1 MMPRVDA
8 SGGSRSSAATG
19 ARAGP
24 EVRHVVQALRPVGA
38 RALLVE
44 VDPPEAALALY
55 RALQS
60 ARSEPPLAGVVDIV
74 PGAASVLLDGLA
86 DRRAVAEWLRRLEV
100 GLGDEVTAPAV
111 VTMPVRYDGP
121 DLSVVADA
129 WGTSPEGA
137 VARHTSLTHRVA
149 FLGFAPGFA
158 YLRGVPADRP
168 VPRRSAPRPAVPAG
182 SVAVAGAFTG
192 IYPRSSPGGWQL
204 IGRTDAWLFD
214 PERDPPT
221 LLAPGMAVRFEAVP

>member
-8 SGGSRSSAATG
+8 SGGVGSSAAGG
-19 ARAGP
+19 APAGR

-38 RALLVE
+38 QALLVE
-44 VDPPEAALALY
+44 VDPPDAVLALY
-55 RALQS
+55 RVLQS
-60 ARSEPPLAGVVDIV
+60 VRTRPPLAGVVDVV
-74 PGAASVLLDGLA
+74 PGAESVLLDGLA
-86 DRRAVAEWLRRLEV
+86 DRRAVAEWLRSLEV
-100 GLGDEVTAPAV
+100 GLGDAASEATLVTL
-111 VTMPVRYDGP
+111 PVRYDGP

-129 WGTSPEGA
+129 WGTSPEGV
-137 VARHTSLTHRVA
+137 VARHTSVEHRVA

-158 YLRGVPADRP
+158 YLRGVPQDRP
-168 VPRRSAPRPAVPAG
+168 VPRRPAPRPAVPAG

-214 PERDPPT
+214 PERDPPAR
-221 LLAPGMAVRFEAVP
+221 LSPGMAVRFEAIP